1 MGNTILGANG
11 NQGEYEIENSAV
23 FGDTPGLGDTVTLLI
38 HILLLH

>member
-23 FGDTPGLGDTVTLLI
+23 FGDTGSFLTRSQSDN
-38 HILLLH
+38 